1 MGRNPPHSTA
11 KALQFAVI
19 SVACGLAMAAS
30 AVAGAWVQS
39 KFDNGRTTGQL
50 PRASLDADAV
60 VPAEYIRE
68 SVSTLA
74 AKLGEVQA
82 RLIAI
87 EGLGQR
93 VAQAAGV
100 TYTDPEIQL
109 GLEQSLA
116 DAELSWA
123 DASATGWTAESLG
136 RELDLM
142 ASALTVGSERLQML
156 DAVLTKRTGIKEALP
171 SLAPVDQPYL
181 SSSFGWRRH
190 PITGRHT
197 LHEGLDFA
205 APRGTPIVAA
215 SGGVVTEARYVP
227 GYGKMVEINHGNGLV
242 TRYAHAS
249 SISVKLGEV
258 VSKGQQIAR
267 VGTTGRSTGPHLH
280 YEVRIAGHPLDP
292 TLFIAQTQSIV
303 ETVTELADAG
313 TNNE

>member
-1 MGRNPPHSTA
+1 MGSNPSHSTA
-11 KALQFAVI
+11 KAVRFAVI

-39 KFDNGRTTGQL
+39 RFDDG
-50 PRASLDADAV
+50 RASSQPSAAGHAQSAV
-60 VPAEYIRE
+60 VQADYIRE

-74 AKLGEVQA
+74 AKLGDVQA

-93 VAQAAGV
+93 VAESAGIP
-100 TYTDPEIQL
+100 YTAPEIQA
-109 GLEQSLA
+109 GLDQSAVESAVAWAGSSLT
-116 DAELSWA
+116 EL
-123 DASATGWTAESLG
+123 TAESLG
-136 RELDLM
+136 RELDVM
-142 ASALTVGSERLQML
+142 GRTLTAGNERLQML
-156 DAVLTKRTGIKEALP
+156 DAVLTQRTGVKEALP

-190 PITGRHT
+190 PVTGRHT
-197 LHEGLDFA
+197 MHEGLDFA

-227 GYGKMVEINHGNGLV
+227 GYGKLVEINHGNGLV

-292 TLFIAQTQSIV
+292 TLFMAGAQSDT
-303 ETVTELADAG
+303 EAATELARAAKVD
-313 TNNE
+313 